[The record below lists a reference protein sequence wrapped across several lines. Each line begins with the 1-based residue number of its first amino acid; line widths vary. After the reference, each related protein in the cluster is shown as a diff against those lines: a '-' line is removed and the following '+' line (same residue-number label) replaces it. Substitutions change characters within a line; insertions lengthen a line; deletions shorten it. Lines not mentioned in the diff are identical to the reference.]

1 MKFTAFITTTSANT
15 VSRKLTQLDPTV
27 NAPMGSERICS
38 CPNQAMI
45 PAATNCAP
53 SLIIQSRSHR
63 SSATPTS
70 TMSRTAPRSESTGTG
85 SVQKIEK

>member
-15 VSRKLTQLDPTV
+15 VSRKLTSSTRPS
-27 NAPMGSERICS
+27 AHRWEREICS

-45 PAATNCAP
+45 PAATNLRAELDHP
-53 SLIIQSRSHR
+53 VEVPQVVGHSDQHDEQD
-63 SSATPTS
+63 
-70 TMSRTAPRSESTGTG
+70 RTQEREHGTG